1 MVKNTVGGKKGKMM
15 ANKLGSGG
23 GGMKRQQLRLVEVPE
38 IEIIVCV
45 TKVFGGGLFEVMDN
59 DGKVYKAFLRGKMK
73 GHNKRHNL
81 VSLFSI
87 LLVAKRIDTDPTKSD
102 ILFVYDNHDI
112 QYLALIPTLHLSHL
126 LSLHNNH
133 FFSSNSKEDDLF
145 YNMNDDGSHG
155 NGNGVGDGVGIGVGD
170 GTGTDFNNSNND
182 FDLDFHLI

>member
-15 ANKLGSGG
+15 ANKLGGG
-23 GGMKRQQLRLVEVPE
+23 AAKREQLRLIEVPE

-87 LLVAKRIDTDPTKSD
+87 LLVAKRIDTDPSKCD

-112 QYLALIPTLHLSHL
+112 QFLALIPTLHLSHL

-133 FFSSNSKEDDLF
+133 FYSSNDKNDDLF
-145 YNMNDDGSHG
+145 YNNLEDGISLKTDLG
-155 NGNGVGDGVGIGVGD
+155 NTDTDLN
-170 GTGTDFNNSNND
+170 TDFRD
-182 FDLDFHLI
+182 IELDIHLI

>member
-15 ANKLGSGG
+15 ANKTGSGSGG
-23 GGMKRQQLRLVEVPE
+23 MKKEQLRLVEVPD

-59 DGKVYKAFLRGKMK
+59 DGNVYKAFLRGKMK

-133 FFSSNSKEDDLF
+133 FFSNSNDHKDDLF
-145 YNMNDDGSHG
+145 YNLDHNMDITNHSKEE
-155 NGNGVGDGVGIGVGD
+155 
-170 GTGTDFNNSNND
+170 NNTNHSKEENTA
-182 FDLDFHLI
+182 FDLDIDLI